1 MLYEV
6 REGAC
11 LESFGI
17 HVATMAG
24 FPKAVIREAK
34 RKAATLENFEEAM
47 ERTGG
52 VGMNKRSKT
61 GGEGEGAG
69 EQHATKLHRLLD
81 MFKVGKRCICFV
93 KRNLEK
99 MYSCFALFALPT
111 AASDEARRRSIC
123 SPMCYHFVLS
133 KYVFFLWWSDKEMGH
148 DCHSTASVFFAASR

>member
-1 MLYEV
+1 MKNLDTACKVHRVSPAPAPPCSYRVSTLFQEDKITMLYEV

-52 VGMNKRSKT
+52 VGMNKRSKN

-81 MFKVGKRCICFV
+81 MFKVGIG
-93 KRNLEK
+93 
-99 MYSCFALFALPT
+99 
-111 AASDEARRRSIC
+111 RRSC
-123 SPMCYHFVLS
+123 
-133 KYVFFLWWSDKEMGH
+133 
-148 DCHSTASVFFAASR
+148 A